1 MNNTRIVSC
10 YLNAWIGRGRKELT
24 FDTTAAM
31 EQRTDVPLDGADAD
45 ELVAYEVSVV
55 RRRNVVVGKRPR
67 HVMPHAAVLV
77 CEG

>member
-1 MNNTRIVSC
+1 
-10 YLNAWIGRGRKELT
+10 
-24 FDTTAAM
+24 M